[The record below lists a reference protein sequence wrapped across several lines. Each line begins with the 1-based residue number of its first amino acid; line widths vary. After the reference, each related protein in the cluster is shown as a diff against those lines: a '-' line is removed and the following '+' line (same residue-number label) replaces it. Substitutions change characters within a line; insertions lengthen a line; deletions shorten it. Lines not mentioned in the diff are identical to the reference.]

1 MLRVK
6 YGDFEPIV
14 IFGKGQ
20 LAINI
25 CDFLIS
31 QSYKILVI
39 PVTPE
44 PDWSPSLLTY
54 CQRMKIPTAKY
65 DEVKNS
71 SKRLGL
77 GFSIYFDKIFKQN
90 LIDRFDLLLNVHN
103 SPLPK
108 YRGVNPINWALKNE
122 EKEHGVTLH
131 RVEAGIDSG
140 PVYGIRKFPIDAK
153 KLEVE
158 DLYNKCLQEAFTLFC
173 EVFPVLDQILPVRQI
188 ESEATYYS
196 VENRI
201 QLGDRLKIRRAN

>member
-1 MLRVK
+1 ME
-6 YGDFEPIV
+6 YGKLEPIV
-14 IFGKGQ
+14 IFGKGR

-31 QSYKILVI
+31 QGHKILVI

-44 PDWSPSLLTY
+44 PEWSPSLLTY
-54 CQRMKIPTAKY
+54 CQQKKIPTVSF

-71 SKRLGL
+71 SDRLGL
-77 GFSIYFDKIFKQN
+77 GLSIYFDKIFKQD

-131 RVEAGIDSG
+131 RVEAGIDTG
-140 PVYGIRKFPIDAK
+140 PIYRTRKFPIDAK

-158 DLYNKCLQEAFTLFC
+158 DLYNLCLQEAYTLFC
-173 EVFPVLDQILPVRQI
+173 EVFPVLNEILPVNQK

-196 VENRI
+196 AENRI
-201 QLGDRLKIRRAN
+201 QLGDRLEIRRVN

>member
-1 MLRVK
+1 MSMK
-6 YGDFEPIV
+6 YGGLDPIV

-20 LAINI
+20 LAIDI

-31 QSYKILVI
+31 QGNEILVI

-44 PDWSPSLLTY
+44 PEWSPSLLTH
-54 CQRMKIPTAKY
+54 CQQKKIQTVSFN
-65 DEVKNS
+65 ELKNTS
-71 SKRLGL
+71 NRLGL
-77 GFSIYFDKIFKQN
+77 GVSIYFDKIFKQD

-131 RVEAGIDSG
+131 RVEAGIDTG
-140 PVYGIRKFPIDAK
+140 PVYGFRKFPIDAE

-158 DLYNKCLQEAFTLFC
+158 DLYNMCLREAFRLFC
-173 EVFPVLDQILPVRQI
+173 EVFPVLDQILPVSQI

-196 VENRI
+196 AENRN
-201 QLGDRLKIRRAN
+201 QLGDRLGIRRVN